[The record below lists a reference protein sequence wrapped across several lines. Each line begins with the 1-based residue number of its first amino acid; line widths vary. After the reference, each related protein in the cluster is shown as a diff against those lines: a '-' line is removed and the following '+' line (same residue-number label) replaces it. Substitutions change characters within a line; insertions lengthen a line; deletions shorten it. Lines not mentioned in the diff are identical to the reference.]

1 MCDPFV
7 MAGVMVV
14 QANQAQEAQMAAA
27 RATNQ
32 AFEDNQKLQNDAY
45 TKDMEAFWD
54 EEVAIQRQ
62 MYQNAEDAAD
72 AKIDML
78 IEDQARRAQLTT
90 ANLESGALGAS
101 SNRTLAVL
109 RRQMAD
115 RSFDL
120 DEAYQRGIVALKG
133 EGDALKRDKVQRR
146 YSAMGAIN
154 SMQRDPGLSSTDRA
168 LGLFSAGAS
177 GYAMGKELM
186 PTGAKDITATT
197 SLSSGT
203 GVSRGSDYR
212 KGGFKTSRA
221 SRAQTSRNFTYRRR
235 G

>member
-1 MCDPFV
+1 MCDPVV
-7 MAGVMVV
+7 MAGVMIV

-27 RATNQ
+27 RATNK

-186 PTGAKDITATT
+186 PTGAKVTTKTGMKGPRKST
-197 SLSSGT
+197 SLSGSHRPQRSSRWGT
-203 GVSRGSDYR
+203 QPMYQGR
-212 KGGFKTSRA
+212 
-221 SRAQTSRNFTYRRR
+221 TYQKR
-235 G
+235 

>member
-27 RATNQ
+27 RATNK

-177 GYAMGKELM
+177 GYAMGKELQ
-186 PTGAKDITATT
+186 PTGAKDITTKG
-197 SLSSGT
+197 LSSSSSSRKYS
-203 GVSRGSDYR
+203 GVKVGRTPRRY
-212 KGGFKTSRA
+212 GGV
-221 SRAQTSRNFTYRRR
+221 RRP
-235 G
+235 